1 MTQQEMFPVAV
12 LPLARTTDPATSQ
25 RAASELVG
33 SAKLGQE
40 QLAAL
45 CLVRA
50 YPGKTANELARI
62 AGYGDPRKVNRRL
75 RELERVELV
84 KDYGTTKDRVTNKE
98 CLRWWP
104 IEVYRCMAPRNG
116 DFDDAT

>member
-1 MTQQEMFPVAV
+1 MTQPDLFPVAV
-12 LPLARTTDPATSQ
+12 LTPARRTDPATSKA
-25 RAASELVG
+25 AASALVG
-33 SAKLGQE
+33 SVQLGQE

-50 YPGKTANELARI
+50 YPGKTSNELARI

-75 RELERVELV
+75 RELERVEMV
-84 KDYGTTKDRVTNKE
+84 KDFGTTKDAVTHKA

-104 IEVYRCMAPRNG
+104 IEVYRCMRPRNG
-116 DFDDAT
+116 DDPA